1 MARPRQRR
9 LGVAAGLVGMLL
21 TVNAPTGAAARA
33 GTYVVRPHD
42 TLSGIAAAVGT
53 TVPALEAI
61 NHLSGDRIF
70 VGEALVLPDAAASAS
85 DPRPDPWSDAHGG
98 PRHDGDPR
106 HGGHDAGPPAVPSS
120 TASPMA
126 TAVAPAASPT
136 ATAGAT
142 TASPTAAPVTAGTQ
156 PMLTATSSLSVE
168 AILTSEAQAAG
179 VDPALVKAIAWQ
191 ESGWRMVTAA
201 DGGIGIMQLMPATVV
216 WLSRDLLGA
225 PVDPYDPTSN
235 IHAGVALLRYDLQA
249 LGNERLAVAAYNQG
263 LQSVRTQGIG
273 ATTARYVAN
282 VLALRHRFAQ

>member
-1 MARPRQRR
+1 
-9 LGVAAGLVGMLL
+9 
-21 TVNAPTGAAARA
+21 
-33 GTYVVRPHD
+33 
-42 TLSGIAAAVGT
+42 
-53 TVPALEAI
+53 
-61 NHLSGDRIF
+61 
-70 VGEALVLPDAAASAS
+70 
-85 DPRPDPWSDAHGG
+85 
-98 PRHDGDPR
+98 
-106 HGGHDAGPPAVPSS
+106 
-120 TASPMA
+120 
-126 TAVAPAASPT
+126 
-136 ATAGAT
+136 
-142 TASPTAAPVTAGTQ
+142 
-156 PMLTATSSLSVE
+156 MLTATSSLSVE